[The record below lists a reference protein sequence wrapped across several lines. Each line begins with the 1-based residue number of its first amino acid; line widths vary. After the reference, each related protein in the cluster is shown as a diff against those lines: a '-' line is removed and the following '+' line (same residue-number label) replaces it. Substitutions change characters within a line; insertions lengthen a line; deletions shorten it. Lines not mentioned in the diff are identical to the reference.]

1 LTVFNSNPAKQ
12 PDDQSDLQLEE
23 SEAAVKPPPLYKV
36 IMLNDDFTPMD
47 FVVMVLVNYFG
58 MNQDQATATML
69 EVHHKGRAV
78 CGIYSR
84 EVAETKV
91 MQVNDL
97 AKQHQHPL
105 LCLMEQA

>member
-1 LTVFNSNPAKQ
+1 MTVFNSNPTKQ
-12 PDDQSDLQLEE
+12 PDDQSDLLLEE
-23 SEAAVKPPPLYKV
+23 AEVHVKPPPLYKV

-47 FVVMVLVNYFG
+47 FVVMVLVNYFS
-58 MNQDQATATML
+58 MNQEQATATML

-91 MQVNDL
+91 MLVNEL